1 MRGLGIRKLSTAVS
15 EYTFKQNGP
24 LNSRSGSSG
33 IIATVFGASGFV
45 GRYVTGELGKAGS
58 IVFVAHR
65 GEEYEVRHLKVCG
78 DLGSVQPA
86 LFELRDKASVLK
98 AMERSNVV
106 INCVGKEHN
115 TFHYTTE
122 QANVDSARI
131 IAECAKEVGVKK
143 FVHLSCLAAHEH
155 APSALGRQKWAAE
168 QHVRDLVPHATILR
182 PGPIFGWEDRLI
194 TQLAYQIKVQSRMEI
209 YGFGNA
215 RFQPVSVH
223 DIAEAVVV
231 ALREPSAAGRTYEL
245 GGPSE
250 YTYTE
255 FLTGIFE
262 ALGKD
267 PKFVT
272 LPAFV
277 GELKGLLMEKLPNPR
292 MTRDTVKVWGQ
303 DRVVSA
309 GANTFDNLGIEPRP
323 MEDWLWEITRD
334 HRKTGKLAMKTGHS
348 EVQRFAS

>member
-1 MRGLGIRKLSTAVS
+1 MRFPFVQRKLSTAVS

-45 GRYVTGELGKAGS
+45 GRYVTGELGALAKSTFLAKSATNRVEVCGSSACVCCAGKAGS

-131 IAECAKEVGVKK
+131 IAEVPLQISGADVFFSIARVQCGHGRAGIAWAVGPKLTSLVLPRQCAKEVGVKK

-155 APSALGRQKWAAE
+155 APSALGRQKVFSTHSPQANRLFKL
-168 QHVRDLVPHATILR
+168 QRSRLVI
-182 PGPIFGWEDRLI
+182 
-194 TQLAYQIKVQSRMEI
+194 
-209 YGFGNA
+209 
-215 RFQPVSVH
+215 
-223 DIAEAVVV
+223 
-231 ALREPSAAGRTYEL
+231 
-245 GGPSE
+245 
-250 YTYTE
+250 
-255 FLTGIFE
+255 GI
-262 ALGKD
+262 ALGQ
-267 PKFVT
+267 P
-272 LPAFV
+272 
-277 GELKGLLMEKLPNPR
+277 
-292 MTRDTVKVWGQ
+292 
-303 DRVVSA
+303 
-309 GANTFDNLGIEPRP
+309 
-323 MEDWLWEITRD
+323 
-334 HRKTGKLAMKTGHS
+334 H
-348 EVQRFAS
+348 